1 MGPDKDLNPNP
12 VIKYQTFVI
21 FVLQS
26 VGYYEARKVII
37 VTNTHIF
44 LHMYLSTFCLSSAHI
59 DRASVQSL
67 GWGHHR

>member
-1 MGPDKDLNPNP
+1 MGPDQDLNPNP

-44 LHMYLSTFCLSSAHI
+44 LYMYLSTFCLSSTHI
-59 DRASVQSL
+59 DTASVQSL
-67 GWGHHR
+67 GWCHRR